1 MKMNGNASVS
11 ARIMIG
17 IVAVV
22 LFLMPLAVAASEVES
37 LYLEGARLYNQG
49 NYEKAAGIF
58 ESIAR
63 RHVVNGDLY
72 YNLGNA
78 FYKKGDLGRSMLWYE
93 RALKIMPGDP
103 DLIFNHHL
111 VNGMLVDRAEIGSNP
126 VLDVFLFW
134 KHRMSAR
141 TVTFTAMALFWLFTA
156 VSLIRT
162 FRPVHWLRY
171 PERILLGFSLLFIV
185 SACYDY
191 CKEKWVKEAVVI
203 SDNMSVRSGFSE
215 DATELFRLH
224 TGTKVQVDEAL
235 RDYVKIRFSDSK
247 IGWVEKK
254 NIEII

>member
-1 MKMNGNASVS
+1 MSIRV
-11 ARIMIG
+11 MIG
-17 IVAVV
+17 FLAAV
-22 LFLMPLAVAASEVES
+22 LFLTPLAAAASENES
-37 LYLEGARLYNQG
+37 LYLEASRMYNQG

-58 ESIAR
+58 ESITQ

-93 RALKIMPGDP
+93 RALKIMPSDP
-103 DLIFNHHL
+103 DLLFNHHL
-111 VNGMLVDRAEIGSNP
+111 VNGLLVDRAETGSNP
-126 VLDVFLFW
+126 VVDVLLFW

-141 TVTFTAMALFWLFTA
+141 TVSFSAIALFWLFTM
-156 VSLIRT
+156 VSLFRT
-162 FRPVHWLRY
+162 FKPVHWLRY
-171 PERILLGFSLLFIV
+171 PERVLFGFALLFIV

-191 CKEKWVKEAVVI
+191 YRERWVRDAVVI
-203 SDNMSVRSGFSE
+203 SDTISVRSGFSE

-224 TGTKVQVDEAL
+224 TGTKVRVDEEL
-235 RDYVKIRFSDSK
+235 RGYVKIRFSDSK